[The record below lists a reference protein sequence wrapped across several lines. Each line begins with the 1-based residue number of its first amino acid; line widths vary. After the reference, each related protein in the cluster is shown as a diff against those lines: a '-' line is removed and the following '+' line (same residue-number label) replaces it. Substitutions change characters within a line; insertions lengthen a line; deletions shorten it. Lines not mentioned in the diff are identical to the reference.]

1 MLTKTDEN
9 KIYTFRDMLTLIKS
23 ENEVF
28 ESEDYKV
35 TCCYDKGSV
44 LLSQANKRIDLNLSF
59 NQLIKS
65 KWTLKKGV

>member
-1 MLTKTDEN
+1 MLSKTDED
-9 KIYTFRDMLTLIKS
+9 KIYTFREMLTLIKS

-28 ESEDYKV
+28 ENNDYKV
-35 TCCYDKGSV
+35 ICYYDNGSV
-44 LLSQANKRIDLNLSF
+44 LLSQVNKRIDLNLSF

>member
-1 MLTKTDEN
+1 MLTKTDED
-9 KIYTFRDMLTLIKS
+9 KIYTFREMLTLIKS

-28 ESEDYKV
+28 ESSDYKV
-35 TCCYDKGSV
+35 TCYYDNGSI
-44 LLSQANKRIDLNLSF
+44 LLSQVNKRIDLSLSF

>member
-35 TCCYDKGSV
+35 ICYYDKGSV
-44 LLSQANKRIDLNLSF
+44 LLSQVNKRIDLNLSF
-59 NQLIKS
+59 NQLVKS

>member
-1 MLTKTDEN
+1 MLKKTDED

-28 ESEDYKV
+28 DNEDCKAICY
-35 TCCYDKGSV
+35 YDKGTV
-44 LLSQANKRIDLNLSF
+44 LLSQTNKRIDLNLSF

>member
-1 MLTKTDEN
+1 MLTKTDED
-9 KIYTFRDMLTLIKS
+9 KIYTFREMLTLIKS

-28 ESEDYKV
+28 ENSDYKV
-35 TCCYDKGSV
+35 ICYYDNNSI

>member
-1 MLTKTDEN
+1 MLTKTDED
-9 KIYTFRDMLTLIKS
+9 KIYTFREMLTLIKS

-28 ESEDYKV
+28 ENSDYKV
-35 TCCYDKGSV
+35 TWCYDNGSI
-44 LLSQANKRIDLNLSF
+44 LLSEVNKRIDLNLSF